1 MDILRQIVASPRA
14 RHDEAGLDL
23 CYVTDYIVATS
34 GPSGTYPQLA
44 YRNPLKDLVKFLDSK
59 HRDNWAI
66 WEFRAEGTGYPD
78 EEVYG
83 RIRHY
88 PWPDHHPPPFA
99 LVPLIMGSMKQWLK
113 GNDKRVAVVHCKAG
127 KGRSGTI
134 SCSYLISEEGW
145 TREDAMKT
153 FTDRRMR
160 PGFGVGISIP
170 SQVRTLTYVER
181 WTQTGKKPYLDRP
194 TEIVELH
201 VWGLRDGVKI
211 AVEGYVDEG
220 KVIKSFHTFRKEE
233 RTMVRGAIRKDTG
246 FADVAL
252 ELMGKKKAEDAA
264 DTGKQI
270 KDAEN
275 AEQVVEESGSDQV
288 DQTGGDVVFKPSERI
303 VLPSSDINL
312 DFERR
317 NKSKY
322 GGFTMVTS
330 VAHVWFNTF
339 FEGNGPEQ
347 DGKPDDSGVF
357 TIDFDA
363 MDGIKGSSRKGT
375 KCFDKIQVVWKAVNV
390 EGKPAVTVTE
400 PSESTDN
407 IPQARPAN
415 WQGGTDEL
423 SNDFEKNLGLRKA
436 DADSAD
442 VSRASSIKTGT
453 TSDENNVKNE
463 LDTVQSVGPDGK
475 ALDTNTTTAADVSK
489 STDSGTT
496 NKRTAPTQDSVRK
509 ETTGASFNT
518 TIRTAPTQN
527 SVRDEI
533 TSSTDGTSDQK
544 PLWVNQ
550 RPDGH
555 GTGPVSSP
563 PTTVSNGEQRQ
574 ISTADLP
581 GGKSEEE
588 LGKHSEHAPGHF
600 SLNKNTQPSSS

>member
-23 CYVTDYIVATS
+23 CYVTDKIVATS

-59 HRDNWAI
+59 HKDNWAI

-99 LVPLIMGSMKQWLK
+99 LVPLIVGSMRQWLNEK
-113 GNDKRVAVVHCKAG
+113 EGRVAVVHCKAG

-145 TREDAMKT
+145 KRKDAMKR
-153 FTDRRMR
+153 FTERRMR
-160 PGFGVGISIP
+160 PGFGNGISIP
-170 SQVRTLTYVER
+170 SQLRTLTYVER
-181 WTQTGKKPYLDRP
+181 WTDTGKKPYIDRP

-233 RTMVRGAIRKDTG
+233 RKTVRGQIRTDTG
-246 FADVAL
+246 FADVAM
-252 ELMGKKKAEDAA
+252 EMMGKKKTEDTA
-264 DTGKQI
+264 DAGKQI
-270 KDAEN
+270 KH
-275 AEQVVEESGSDQV
+275 AEQTQEIVEERKPDH
-288 DQTGGDVVFKPSERI
+288 DDRDGGDVVFKPSKRI
-303 VLPSSDINL
+303 VLPSSDVNL

-330 VAHVWFNTF
+330 VAHVWFNTY

-347 DGKPDDSGVF
+347 NGKPDESGVF

-375 KCFDKIQVVWKAVNV
+375 KSFDKIQVVWKAVDV
-390 EGKPAVTVTE
+390 EGQPSVTVTE

-407 IPQARPAN
+407 IPQAKPAN
-415 WQGGTDEL
+415 WQGGTDQL
-423 SNDFEKNLGLRKA
+423 SNDFEKKLGLREA
-436 DADSAD
+436 DSDSAD
-442 VSRASSIKTGT
+442 VSRASSVRTDQN
-453 TSDENNVKNE
+453 SDKDEVKSE
-463 LDTVQSVGPDGK
+463 LDTVQSVGPDGTP
-475 ALDTNTTTAADVSK
+475 LRETTAADVAK
-489 STDSGTT
+489 PKGSTMHASATNASNGTT
-496 NKRTAPTQDSVRK
+496 SSAFERGVSTQGN
-509 ETTGASFNT
+509 TGN
-518 TIRTAPTQN
+518 
-527 SVRDEI
+527 DI
-533 TSSTDGTSDQK
+533 TSSTDGTSDK
-544 PLWVNQ
+544 PLWIDQ
-550 RPDGH
+550 RPQGDASGQI
-555 GTGPVSSP
+555 SSP
-563 PTTVSNGEQRQ
+563 SVSYGEQKH

-581 GGKSEEE
+581 GGRSENE
-588 LGKHSEHAPGHF
+588 LGKHHEHSPGHL
-600 SLNKNTQPSSS
+600 SLNKNTKPSS

>member
-23 CYVTDYIVATS
+23 CYVTDKIIATS

-59 HRDNWAI
+59 HKDNWAI

-99 LVPLIMGSMKQWLK
+99 LVPLIMGSMKQWLNE
-113 GNDKRVAVVHCKAG
+113 NDKRVVVVHCKAG

-145 TREDAMKT
+145 KREDAMQT

-181 WTQTGKKPYLDRP
+181 WTNTGKKAYIDRP

-233 RTMVRGAIRKDTG
+233 RKMVRGEIRKDTG
-246 FADVAL
+246 FADVAM
-252 ELMGKKKAEDAA
+252 EMMGKKKTEDAA
-264 DTGKQI
+264 DAGKQV
-270 KDAEN
+270 KGAEK
-275 AEQVVEESGSDQV
+275 AEQVIDERTPDQA
-288 DQTGGDVVFKPSERI
+288 DRERGDVVFKPTERI
-303 VLPSSDINL
+303 ILPSSDVNL

-347 DGKPDDSGVF
+347 NGKPDDSGVF

-375 KCFDKIQVVWKAVNV
+375 KCFDKIQVVWKAVDV

-415 WQGGTDEL
+415 WQGGTDQL
-423 SNDFEKNLGLRKA
+423 SNDFEKKLGLRKDD
-436 DADSAD
+436 DASAD
-442 VSRASSIKTGT
+442 VSRASSVKTGD
-453 TSDENNVKNE
+453 TSDDKDVKDE

-475 ALDTNTTTAADVSK
+475 TLNTNTARAADVSK
-489 STDSGTT
+489 ANDTTTSSRSAPTQESVRNETSSALSKTDT
-496 NKRTAPTQDSVRK
+496 RTAPTQS
-509 ETTGASFNT
+509 
-518 TIRTAPTQN
+518 
-527 SVRDEI
+527 SVRDEV
-533 TSSTDGTSDQK
+533 TSSTDGTSENNG

-550 RPDGH
+550 RPEGNA
-555 GTGPVSSP
+555 TGQISSPTVSS
-563 PTTVSNGEQRQ
+563 GEQKH

-588 LGKHSEHAPGHF
+588 LGKHHEHAPGHF

>member
-1 MDILRQIVASPRA
+1 MDLLRQIVASPRA

-23 CYVTDYIVATS
+23 CYVTDNIIATS

-59 HRDNWAI
+59 HKENWSV

-113 GNDKRVAVVHCKAG
+113 DKEKEGRVAVVHCKAG

-145 TREDAMKT
+145 AREDAMKR

-160 PGFGVGISIP
+160 PGFGNGISIP
-170 SQVRTLTYVER
+170 SQIRTLMYVER
-181 WTQTGKKPYLDRP
+181 WTNGGKKPYVDRP
-194 TEIVELH
+194 TEIVELL

-211 AVEGYVDEG
+211 GIEGYVDEG
-220 KVIKSFHTFRKEE
+220 KIIKCFHTFQKDERK
-233 RTMVRGAIRKDTG
+233 TIRGEIRKDTG
-246 FADVAL
+246 FADVAM
-252 ELMGKKKAEDAA
+252 EMMGKKKAETAA
-264 DTGKQI
+264 DAGKQI
-270 KDAEN
+270 KQAEKAEDAIERKPDDDDR
-275 AEQVVEESGSDQV
+275 S
-288 DQTGGDVVFKPSERI
+288 GGDVVFVPKERI
-303 VLPSSDINL
+303 VLPSSDVNV

-375 KCFDKIQVVWKAVNV
+375 KCFDKIQVVWKAVDLEN
-390 EGKPAVTVTE
+390 KPAVTVTE
-400 PSESTDN
+400 PSESTES
-407 IPQARPAN
+407 IPQARPAD
-415 WQGGTDEL
+415 WKGGNDKH
-423 SNDFEKNLGLRKA
+423 SNDIEKKLGLREA
-436 DADSAD
+436 DLASAD
-442 VSRASSIKTGT
+442 ISRASSMKTDPN
-453 TSDENNVKNE
+453 SEKDDVKDER
-463 LDTVQSVGPDGK
+463 DTVQSVGPDGK
-475 ALDTNTTTAADVSK
+475 ALQETTAADVSK
-489 STDSGTT
+489 SKDKSKNSSTSPTHDSAHKAPAASPT
-496 NKRTAPTQDSVRK
+496 NTRSAPTQDSVR
-509 ETTGASFNT
+509 N
-518 TIRTAPTQN
+518 
-527 SVRDEI
+527 EI
-533 TSSTDGTSDQK
+533 TASSTTDGTSEK
-544 PLWVNQ
+544 PLWLNH
-550 RPDGH
+550 RPE
-555 GTGPVSSP
+555 GTEMSQSSSP
-563 PTTVSNGEQRQ
+563 TVASGEQPH

-581 GGKSEEE
+581 GGVPEER
-588 LGKHSEHAPGHF
+588 LGKHHEHGPGHL
-600 SLNKNTQPSSS
+600 SLNKNTKPSSS